1 LNQVQLNQSIQE
13 EGLIP
18 LGIVPLFY
26 SESYSHFRRWIEQK
40 KHAELKF
47 LEKYDE
53 VRSEPEKLLPGAK
66 AAIILA
72 LPYSQGD
79 GWPLQ
84 PNEPSRVAQ
93 YARFNDYHK
102 FLQKAGGRLVE
113 KWQKGSELK
122 DYSFRVLVDT
132 APILER
138 ALAAQTES
146 GFIGKN
152 TCLIHPTQGSFLLL
166 AEILTTYPFEF
177 DLPEEKSSCGTCTLC
192 QVNCPTG
199 ALDEDYVLD
208 SNRCLAYWTIEHR
221 GPIPEEFWPWL
232 SKYYFGCDICQLV
245 CPFNQEAKSY
255 QLPSKI
261 IPKKMPSL
269 FEVATMNQTQYEI
282 FFAGTPMTRAKRNG
296 LRRNALIALYV
307 TQDPKLEEALE
318 RVNQDG
324 GFPLEETVRQIRK
337 GIASWDNVT
346 LGLTLK

>member
-1 LNQVQLNQSIQE
+1 MNQVQLNQSIQE

-26 SESYSHFRRWIEQK
+26 SESYSHFRRWVKEG
-40 KHAELKF
+40 KHAGLEY
-47 LEKYDE
+47 LEKYE
-53 VRSEPEKLLPGAK
+53 EIRKEPEKLLPGAK

-79 GWPLQ
+79 HWPLET
-84 PNEPSRVAQ
+84 NESSRVAQ
-93 YARFNDYHK
+93 YARFTDYHQLLRK
-102 FLQKAGGRLVE
+102 TGTRLIE
-113 KWQKGSELK
+113 KWKQEPEFK
-122 DYSFRVLVDT
+122 DHSFRVLVDT

-138 ALAAQTES
+138 ALAAQTKS
-146 GFIGKN
+146 SFIGKN

-166 AEILTTYPFEF
+166 AEILTTYPFDF
-177 DLPEEKSSCGTCTLC
+177 DLQEKKNECGSCTLC

-245 CPFNQEAKSY
+245 CPYNEEAKQY

-261 IPKKMPSL
+261 VPRKMPSL
-269 FEVATMNQTQYEI
+269 FEVATMDQKQYEN
-282 FFAGTPMTRAKRNG
+282 FFGGTPMTRAKRNG
-296 LRRNALIALYV
+296 LRRNALIALHV

-318 RVNQDG
+318 RVNRDG
-324 GFPLEETVRQIRK
+324 GFPLEETVQQIRK

-346 LGLTLK
+346 LGPTLK